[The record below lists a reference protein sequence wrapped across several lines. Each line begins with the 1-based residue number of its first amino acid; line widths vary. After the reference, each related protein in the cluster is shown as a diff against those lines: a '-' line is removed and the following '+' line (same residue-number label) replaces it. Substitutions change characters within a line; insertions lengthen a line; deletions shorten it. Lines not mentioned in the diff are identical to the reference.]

1 MVGYCGAIWGNGGIF
16 GGKRYAVGGLLGQ
29 PETFAK
35 SKTQQE
41 IVNAPSF
48 PRRRESWLNLHNDLF
63 LRSFLNIKQ
72 DSRLRGNDGIFCVS
86 GCC

>member
-1 MVGYCGAIWGNGGIF
+1 MMRVLAGNFGVLFLDGGILRSNLGEM
-16 GGKRYAVGGLLGQ
+16 GGFLVENVMGMGGLLGQ

-48 PRRRESWLNLHNDLF
+48 PRRRESW
-63 LRSFLNIKQ
+63 
-72 DSRLRGNDGIFCVS
+72 
-86 GCC
+86 

>member
-1 MVGYCGAIWGNGGIF
+1 MGGF
-16 GGKRYAVGGLLGQ
+16 LVENVMGMGELLGQ

-48 PRRRESWLNLHNDLF
+48 PRRRESWLNLHSDLF
-63 LRSFLNIKQ
+63 LLRFLIIEQ

>member
-1 MVGYCGAIWGNGGIF
+1 MMLVLAGSFGVLFLDGGILRSNLGEM
-16 GGKRYAVGGLLGQ
+16 GGFLVENVMGMGELLGQ

-48 PRRRESWLNLHNDLF
+48 PRRRESWL
-63 LRSFLNIKQ
+63 KAAV
-72 DSRLRGNDGIFCVS
+72 RGFAKVS
-86 GCC
+86 A